1 VSTSASDQPAAPS
14 VSLVVEALV
23 AGLVDDAAVFPPRSA
38 SPADAVAEH
47 RAHRSAWYAD
57 AVGPL
62 VVRADQVA
70 DLLDV
75 VAPGDD
81 LQVAV
86 VGSAE
91 DGLAGLVEA
100 AHLLLDQEGRAELAQ
115 VEIPLPTGHDPG
127 VATRTLVDQLALSV
141 PAYVE
146 VPRAGFESALDVLAE
161 DGAERAKLRTGGT
174 SPQAYP
180 SEAELAAFLRACVE
194 RRVPF
199 KLTAGL
205 HTALRTTTA
214 EGVEAHGLL
223 NVLAAVAAAVDGA
236 ATEDLAGLLAVRT
249 AQPLLPVVAGADV
262 AAVRG
267 LFLSF
272 GCCAVTDPLG
282 SLASLGLLTAD
293 V

>member
-1 VSTSASDQPAAPS
+1 VSW
-14 VSLVVEALV
+14 VVDGLV
-23 AGLVDDAAVFPPRSA
+23 AGLVDDAAVFPPRGA
-38 SPADAVAEH
+38 SLDEAVAEH
-47 RAHRSAWYAD
+47 RTHRSAWYAD

-62 VVRADQVA
+62 VVRAAQVA

-75 VAPGDD
+75 ATPGDD
-81 LQVAV
+81 LRVAV
-86 VGSAE
+86 VGSAD

-100 AHLLLDQEGRAELAQ
+100 AHLLLDQEDRAELAQ
-115 VEIPLPTGHDPG
+115 VEIALPVGHDPG
-127 VATRTLVDQLALSV
+127 LATRTLVDQLALSV

-146 VPRAGFESALDVLAE
+146 VPRVGFEAALDVLAE

-174 SPQAYP
+174 TAEAYP
-180 SEAELAAFLRACVE
+180 SEAELGSFLLACVG
-194 RRVPF
+194 RRLPF

-214 EGVEAHGLL
+214 EGFEAHGVL

-236 ATEDLAGLLAVRT
+236 DVDAVVELLATRT
-249 AQPLLPVVAGADV
+249 VQPLLPAVAGADV
-262 AAVRG
+262 AAVRR

-282 SLASLGLLTAD
+282 SLAGLGLLTAD
-293 V
+293 S